1 MTWARRARLALYTAA
16 FTWLGWHGAAAL
28 FAGVWALAAAIYALA
43 LVVAG
48 LAYAE
53 WSTAA
58 AYADAV
64 EAAWPPARPAAPTP
78 AAWPPRCSPAPA
90 AVTAGGPRS
99 VPITTPGVP
108 SRQEQHPVH
117 ATPTPAPAEPYRDA
131 ELWRLLAVTVDS
143 DRGESPFGWS
153 DLPAVETGATDA

>member
-64 EAAWPPARPAAPTP
+64 EAGLATRPTSRAHARRLAAQVLAGTCGCDRWWTSFGTDHDPWCPVQTGAAPRARHP
-78 AAWPPRCSPAPA
+78 HPRPRRAVPRRRAVAAARRHRRQRPR
-90 AVTAGGPRS
+90 
-99 VPITTPGVP
+99 
-108 SRQEQHPVH
+108 
-117 ATPTPAPAEPYRDA
+117 
-131 ELWRLLAVTVDS
+131 
-143 DRGESPFGWS
+143 
-153 DLPAVETGATDA
+153 